1 MEDWGFKYF
10 GTKGINGELVYVR
23 DFTKQFDIANPK
35 NTFPYISTSNS
46 IFLVPIYPDYHTNL
60 LPDSFL
66 RTESP
71 NDFIENEPHKNALS
85 KVYISR
91 SREQNIKRGD
101 VIVFYRTGG
110 YYKSVVTTIG
120 IVEDV
125 ILNIRRETEFINVC
139 RKRSVFTDAELKEQ
153 WNYCTNL
160 KPFVVKF
167 LYTYSF
173 PHRINMQRLIELQII
188 KDKNSA
194 PRGFYKISKDR
205 FLTILRETQ
214 TNDRIIVD

>member
-1 MEDWGFKYF
+1 
-10 GTKGINGELVYVR
+10 LR
-23 DFTKQFDIANPK
+23 QFDIANPK
-35 NTFPYISTSNS
+35 KTFPFISISNN

-91 SREQNIKRGD
+91 SKEKNIKRGD

-120 IVEDV
+120 IVEDI
-125 ILNIRRETEFINVC
+125 ILNIRSEAEFINVC

-153 WNYCTNL
+153 WNYYPNL

-167 LYTYSF
+167 LYIYSF
-173 PHRINMQRLIELQII
+173 PHRINMERLIELQII
-188 KDKNSA
+188 ADKNSA
-194 PRGFYKISKDR
+194 PRGFQKISENQ
-205 FLTILRETQ
+205 FLTILKESQ
-214 TNDRIIVD
+214 TNDHIIVD